1 MPPAPSAP
9 YRSDSCTPRQ
19 WQLCLACVHV
29 SNARRARKND
39 EQLQVPSSNAA
50 LLHTAFRISV
60 ATACALARPPHTLH
74 GATSMDGMGGRG
86 GASHPV
92 IDCPSRNG
100 RPHCT
105 AHTASLLTQ
114 SPPLRRAILPI
125 CVCSIGR
132 LQVRRTQKETLA
144 SPPPSCAPPCTW
156 CQVLTRRRWV
166 HSLGVDGVGLRHT
179 QRHAALSM
187 ASDRSEEG
195 GCGGNRNGA
204 RADFRWLSGQAG

>member
-19 WQLCLACVHV
+19 WQLCLVCAYV
-29 SNARRARKND
+29 SKARRARKND
-39 EQLQVPSSNAA
+39 QQLQVPSSHAA
-50 LLHTAFRISV
+50 LLHTAFQISA
-60 ATACALARPPHTLH
+60 ATPCARPPYTIHE
-74 GATSMDGMGGRG
+74 ATSMDSTGGRG

-100 RPHCT
+100 RSYCT

-125 CVCSIGR
+125 CVCSSGR
-132 LQVRRTQKETLA
+132 LQVRRTRKETLA

-187 ASDRSEEG
+187 ACDRSEEG